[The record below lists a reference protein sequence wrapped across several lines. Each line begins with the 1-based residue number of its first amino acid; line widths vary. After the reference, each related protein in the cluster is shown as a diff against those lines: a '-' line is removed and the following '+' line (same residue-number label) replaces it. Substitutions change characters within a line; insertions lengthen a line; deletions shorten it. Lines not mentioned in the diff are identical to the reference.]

1 MIFDEHDL
9 ILDFDRV
16 CKSTDK
22 GVCIQVGDKCCWLPK
37 RFVDVNLEEKTVTIP
52 DWVNYGWVPYKK
64 EKKHP
69 RRTPIE
75 ERIDDTMDALQR
87 FRPSITL
94 KRYRGKYAV
103 MVNGRKK
110 HWDYL
115 NSKEAHAVLVT
126 LLALVKP

>member
-16 CKSTDK
+16 CNRTSK
-22 GVCIQVGDKCCWLPK
+22 GVCILVGDKCCWLPQ
-37 RFVDVNLEEKTVTIP
+37 RFVNVDLEEKKVTIP
-52 DWVNYGWVPYKK
+52 DWVTYQWVPYKK
-64 EKKHP
+64 NQ
-69 RRTPIE
+69 RRRPTSIK
-75 ERIDDTMDALQR
+75 ERIEDTLDALQR
-87 FRPSITL
+87 FRPTITL
-94 KRYRGKYAV
+94 KRYRGKYSV